1 VTIRFALA
9 TALCLAATVAAGAAE
24 LSWGDKLTLQKACGN
39 DLKALCGAV
48 ERGDGRM
55 MQCIADN
62 RSKLST
68 QCAATIAP
76 LRDKL
81 GWPMETDATGF

>member
-1 VTIRFALA
+1 MRLKLALA
-9 TALCLAATVAAGAAE
+9 TACCLIATSTGFAAE
-24 LSWGDKLTLQKACGN
+24 LSWGDKLALQKACGS
-39 DLKALCGAV
+39 DLKALCGEV
-48 ERGDGRM
+48 ERGEGRM

-62 RSKLST
+62 QSKLST

-81 GWPMETDATGF
+81 GWPMETEATGF